1 MKIKVKIA
9 ERHEEIIK
17 ISTPFI
23 KLDSLLKFAGA
34 AETGISARTG
44 AGGRLL
50 KFAGAA
56 ETGAMAKQ
64 FILDGRVKVN
74 KEICTAR
81 GKKIKDGDTVSFLN
95 TDYKII
101 NED

>member
-1 MKIKVKIA
+1 MKIKVKIV

-23 KLDSLLKFAGA
+23 KLDS
-34 AETGISARTG
+34 
-44 AGGRLL
+44 LL

>member
-34 AETGISARTG
+34 AETG
-44 AGGRLL
+44 
-50 KFAGAA
+50 
-56 ETGAMAKQ
+56 AMAKQ
-64 FILDGRVKVN
+64 FVLEGRVKVN

-81 GKKIKDGDTVSFLN
+81 GKKIRNGDVVTAFAV
-95 TDYKII
+95 DYTIV